1 MFSPSGIRCM
11 IASAWEKI
19 MPVYQ
24 WDWWRANAI

>member
-1 MFSPSGIRCM
+1 M